1 MKTIIFVMLIL
12 LCSCNDNKVARFKNK
27 TIVKSEVHYNMLE
40 LITFDNDTLIVV
52 LKDRFIR
59 DDYDGFKIF
68 GGNDKFIY
76 YSDKQHIYN
85 IEYLDVVK
93 STLE

>member
-1 MKTIIFVMLIL
+1 MLIL

-40 LITFDNDTLIVV
+40 LITLDSDTLIVV
-52 LKDRFIR
+52 LKDKLIR
-59 DDYDGFKIF
+59 DDYGGFRIF

-93 STLE
+93 STLN